1 MAHLCLPYVKNEGE
15 AKRRREGKAKETR
28 IVRGGKGGRRDEK
41 EG

>member
-15 AKRRREGKAKETR
+15 AKRRREGKETR

-41 EG
+41 EA